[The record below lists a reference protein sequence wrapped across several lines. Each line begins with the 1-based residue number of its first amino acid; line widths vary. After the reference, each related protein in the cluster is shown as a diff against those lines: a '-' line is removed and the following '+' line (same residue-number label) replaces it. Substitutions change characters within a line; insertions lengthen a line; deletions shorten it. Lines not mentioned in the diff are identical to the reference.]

1 MRLVTYTLASH
12 HLPNGLTCALLSTS
26 CPFSNPSVTKIATA
40 HKVSTAQV
48 CLRWIIERGCT
59 IAVGTGSDV
68 SKVKDYTKENLDLW
82 SFSLTAADMA
92 TLNAIAKPDHA
103 VV

>member
-48 CLRWIIERGCT
+48 CLRWILDRGCT
-59 IAVGTGSDV
+59 IAVGTGSDA
-68 SKVKDYTKENLDLW
+68 SKATEYAKENLDL
-82 SFSLTAADMA
+82 FGFALTPAE
-92 TLNAIAKPDHA
+92 LKIINAMGKQQQ
-103 VV
+103 